1 MDLWVE
7 NHLKSLFR
15 KKVKPAAS
23 ARAYLKLIQPQ
34 QSWGII
40 TESAEGSGKGGCKGD
55 SGGPFFCTMWVLR
68 KWYFFSLWN
77 FHFSNGVRKQ
87 FGVASFADMKCGST
101 TGWYKPSAVL
111 SWIKQNS
118 KYGSGSSGSS
128 STSSSSYSQPSS
140 NNRYQ
145 SSSYNQQNSYN
156 NQNRYYQQNS
166 YNQQNQQ
173 RSTTSH
179 NANSGSSQKA
189 AQVKK
194 ELLQFNKELQKLQT
208 QMSQI
213 IALL

>member
-1 MDLWVE
+1 MDILVE
-7 NHLKSLFR
+7 NHLKSRFR
-15 KKVKPAAS
+15 KKVKPAHKAS
-23 ARAYLKLIQPQ
+23 SYMKLIQPQ

-68 KWYFFSLWN
+68 KWYLLTLWN
-77 FHFSNGVRKQ
+77 FNFSNGVRKQ
-87 FGVASFADMKCGST
+87 FGVASFADSKCGST

-156 NQNRYYQQNS
+156 NQNRYNQQNS
-166 YNQQNQQ
+166 YNQHNQQ

-179 NANSGSSQKA
+179 NTNSGSSQKA

-194 ELLQFNKELQKLQT
+194 ELQKLQSQIT
-208 QMSQI
+208 QM